1 MRTLVTSLIFGL
13 SFFNLNS
20 THAAE
25 PLTSPCFNFSK
36 PSTTLL
42 HSAPATFEADKDPS
56 DFGTDAKTNNDWGQI
71 SGIVKKPIL
80 ELSKKLQDPKT
91 IRNGSNTKVAVNEVE
106 SKDFLKRIDQ
116 TIVIKPVFFLTIEW
130 KEAWAFALKDGK
142 AEKPESMVISYQKT
156 EGTSHVKHLCG
167 NIFLKSITP
176 DSTGVYL
183 YEEVQADR
191 RSAKDVVDGLSG
203 TLRTLRE

>member
-1 MRTLVTSLIFGL
+1 MQILALLAFFMLSLLAPSSLF
-13 SFFNLNS
+13 
-20 THAAE
+20 AAE
-25 PLTSPCFNFSK
+25 PTPPCFDFSK

-42 HSAPATFEADKDPS
+42 HPSPETFAEGKDLA
-56 DFGTDAKTNNDWGQI
+56 DFGTDSKTNNDWGQV

-80 ELSKKLQDPKT
+80 TLSQKLQDPKT
-91 IRNGSNTKVAVNEVE
+91 IRNGSDTKVVITPIE

-116 TIVIKPVFFLTIEW
+116 TIVIKPVFFVTIEW

-142 AEKPESMVISYQKT
+142 AEKPESIVVSYQKS
-156 EGTSHVKHLCG
+156 EGTSHIKHLCG
-167 NIFLKSITP
+167 NILLKSITP
-176 DSTGVYL
+176 DSTAVYL

-191 RSAKDVVDGLSG
+191 RSAKDVMNGLSG